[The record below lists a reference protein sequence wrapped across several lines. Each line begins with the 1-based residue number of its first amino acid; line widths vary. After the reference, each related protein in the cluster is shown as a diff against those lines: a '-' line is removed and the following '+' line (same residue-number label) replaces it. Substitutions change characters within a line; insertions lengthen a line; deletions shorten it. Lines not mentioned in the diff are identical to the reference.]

1 MEPSDKQKSRLT
13 SLQGEG
19 NQAYLTDKKKLIL
32 LQVTCSNDFMYMSGG
47 KQNQTSWQ
55 KGRSMA
61 RMGTQDS
68 KSFQKVSDGAEPM
81 EAGQDMSRQVGIC
94 PCMVWGTEERKQ
106 PGPITA

>member
-47 KQNQTSWQ
+47 KQNQTS
-55 KGRSMA
+55 
-61 RMGTQDS
+61 
-68 KSFQKVSDGAEPM
+68 
-81 EAGQDMSRQVGIC
+81 
-94 PCMVWGTEERKQ
+94 
-106 PGPITA
+106 